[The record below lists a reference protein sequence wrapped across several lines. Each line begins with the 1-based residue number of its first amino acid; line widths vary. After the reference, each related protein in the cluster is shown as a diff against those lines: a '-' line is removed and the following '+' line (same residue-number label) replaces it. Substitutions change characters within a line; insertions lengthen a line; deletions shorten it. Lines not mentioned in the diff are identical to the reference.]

1 MDINI
6 KHKFDQTDPFAQLK
20 EAGLQVRHWQ
30 DRIRPTREDIPPE
43 VWDELADRFIA
54 QQRTVRTPQYEQ
66 PGHLSTVEVPAWDG
80 ERDISQSPPTVV
92 YRPRRVARDVTWQ
105 WRLIVIGIRLGR
117 RLHRQARKQW
127 RQTLKVSRRII
138 RRVLPRQ
145 KAMRGARAR

>member
-20 EAGLQVRHWQ
+20 EAGMQVRHWQ

-66 PGHLSTVEVPAWDG
+66 TGHLSTVEVPAWNG
-80 ERDISQSPPTVV
+80 QRDTSSSLPTVV

-105 WRLIVIGIRLGR
+105 WRLIVAGIRLTRIVRKSAKQQMKQFNKLQR
-117 RLHRQARKQW
+117 RM
-127 RQTLKVSRRII
+127 I
-138 RRVLPRQ
+138 RRVLPV
-145 KAMRGARAR
+145 KKPMRGARAR